1 MKKFNYLFTLCA
13 ILFGFTLNS
22 QNVAISDESASL
34 SWTQNAQLTNSI
46 VIGANS
52 VNAAGAT
59 DASQNVGIGILALDN
74 LKFGD
79 NNTVLGYKAGSAIGG
94 ANDGSVLGGTN
105 DSGSG
110 NTLIGR
116 AAGYQIGAGEF
127 NTVVGNQGGG
137 ITVGGDY
144 NTFIGS
150 GAKGSIGNNQGRIG
164 IGQGVIVTADLTAVI
179 GNSTVTKVMLGGND
193 EWDADLYTNAIYLEN
208 SESIT
213 NATDGTIAVTATTTT
228 FSGNVTVSSDM
239 RLKDNIYT
247 LGNTMSDILK
257 LDGKSYTREGRKE
270 IGLLAQD
277 VELVYPELVSS
288 DAKGMLSVNYQALSA
303 ILING
308 VKDQEARISKQEER
322 IANLEI
328 LVQLLLNKE

>member
-1 MKKFNYLFTLCA
+1 MKKFNYLFTLLV
-13 ILFGFTLNS
+13 ILVGFTLNS

-34 SWTQNAQLTNSI
+34 SWTQDTQLTNSI

-94 ANDGSVLGGTN
+94 ANNGSVLGGEN

-150 GAKGSIGNNQGRIG
+150 GSKGTSGNNQGRIG
-164 IGQGVIVTADLTAVI
+164 IGQGVEVTADLTAVI
-179 GNSTVTKVMLGGND
+179 GNSTVTKVYFGSESYQATLYATGINLEND
-193 EWDADLYTNAIYLEN
+193 ET
-208 SESIT
+208 IT
-213 NATDGTIAVTATTTT
+213 NATNGTVLV
-228 FSGNVTVSSDM
+228 SGNLSVSSDM
-239 RLKDNIYT
+239 RLKDNIES
-247 LGNTMSDILK
+247 LGNTISNILK
-257 LDGKSYTREGRKE
+257 LDGKSYTRDGRNE

-277 VELVYPELVSS
+277 VELIYPELVSV
-288 DAKGMLSVNYQALSA
+288 DRKGMLAVNYQALSA

-308 VKDQEARISKQEER
+308 VKDQEARIAKQEER
-322 IANLEI
+322 IVKLEI
-328 LVQLLLNKE
+328 LVNLLLNGK

>member
-13 ILFGFTLNS
+13 ILFGFTINA
-22 QNVAISDESASL
+22 QNVAISDKSASL
-34 SWTQNAQLTNSI
+34 SWTQDAELTNSI
-46 VIGANS
+46 IIGANS
-52 VNAAGAT
+52 VNSNGAT

-79 NNTVLGYKAGSAIGG
+79 NNTVLGYKAGTAIGG
-94 ANDGSVLGGTN
+94 ADNGSVLGGTA

-127 NTVVGNQGGG
+127 NTVVGNQAGGVL
-137 ITVGGDY
+137 IGGDY
-144 NTFIGS
+144 NTFLGS
-150 GAKGSIGNNQGRIG
+150 GAKGDTGNPQGRIG
-164 IGQGVIVTADLTAVI
+164 IGQGVVVTTDLTAVI
-179 GNSTVTKVMLGGND
+179 GKNTVTNVYFGGMAAG
-193 EWDADLYTNAIYLEN
+193 EWNATLHATGITLEN
-208 SESIT
+208 SETIT
-213 NATDGTIAVTATTTT
+213 NASDGTVLV
-228 FSGNVTVSSDM
+228 SGNLSVSSDM

-308 VKDQEARISKQEER
+308 VKDQEARIAKQEER
-322 IANLEI
+322 IVKLEI
-328 LVQLLLNKE
+328 LVNLLLNGK